1 MKFAE
6 KFMRF
11 MYGRN
16 GMDALNHALFYT
28 YLILWILSLFVR
40 SAILSGLCTVAAL
53 YMLFRF
59 FSRNLDARRREN
71 MAWWNFKTKVSAKC
85 ARVPV
90 LKSIGAFFKKL
101 GIRAKNLP
109 TKRYRTCPH
118 CKAELCLPRRT
129 GKHTVRCPRCTKE
142 FGVRII
148 L

>member
-16 GMDALNHALFYT
+16 GMDALNQSLFYT
-28 YLILWILSLFVR
+28 YFALWIVNLFAR
-40 SAILSGLCTVAAL
+40 SAIVSGLCTFCAVW
-53 YMLFRF
+53 MLFRF

-71 MAWWNFKTKVSAKC
+71 MKWWNIKTKVAAKC
-85 ARVPV
+85 AKTPI
-90 LKSIGAFFKKL
+90 LKTVAAFFKKL
-101 GIRAKNLP
+101 TVRAKNLP

-142 FGVRII
+142 FGVRIVF
-148 L
+148 

>member
-6 KFMRF
+6 KIMRF

-16 GMDALNHALFYT
+16 GMDALNHALFKLYFAAF
-28 YLILWILSLFVR
+28 IVNLFFASRV
-40 SAILSGLCTVAAL
+40 LSGICTAAAL
-53 YMLFRF
+53 YMLFRC

-71 MAWWNFKTKVSAKC
+71 MAWWNFKTKFDAKC
-85 ARVPV
+85 AKTPI
-90 LKSIGAFFKKL
+90 LKQIAAFFKKV

-109 TKRYRTCPH
+109 TKRYRTCPS
-118 CKAELCLPRRT
+118 CRAELCLPRRT

-148 L
+148 I

>member
-6 KFMRF
+6 KIMRF

-28 YLILWILSLFVR
+28 YLVLWILSLFVR
-40 SAILSGLCTVAAL
+40 SAVLSGLCTVAAL
-53 YMLFRF
+53 YMLFRC

-90 LKSIGAFFKKL
+90 LKSIGVFFKKL
-101 GIRAKNLP
+101 AFWVRNNKTWFFASVSKNSD
-109 TKRYRTCPH
+109 
-118 CKAELCLPRRT
+118 
-129 GKHTVRCPRCTKE
+129 
-142 FGVRII
+142 
-148 L
+148 

>member
-6 KFMRF
+6 KIMRF
-11 MYGRN
+11 MYGRC

-28 YLILWILSLFVR
+28 YLALWFVSLFVR
-40 SAILSGLCTVAAL
+40 SGILSGLSLFCAVW
-53 YMLFRF
+53 MLFRC

-71 MAWWNFKTKVSAKC
+71 MAWWNFKTKVSEKC
-85 ARVPV
+85 KKVPV

-101 GIRAKNLP
+101 SVRAKNLP
-109 TKRYRTCPH
+109 TKRYRTCPN

-129 GKHTVRCPRCTKE
+129 GKHTVRCPRCSKE